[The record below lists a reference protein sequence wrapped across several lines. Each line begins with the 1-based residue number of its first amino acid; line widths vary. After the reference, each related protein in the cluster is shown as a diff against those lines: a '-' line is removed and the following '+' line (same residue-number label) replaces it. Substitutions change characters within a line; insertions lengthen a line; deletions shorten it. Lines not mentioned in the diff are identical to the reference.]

1 MNYSPLRYPG
11 GKTKIAPM
19 VKLLIEKSGMKN
31 VTYVEPFAGGAG
43 VSLELLFSGEV
54 DHIVIN
60 DYDKAIYS
68 IWRAIIENT
77 NQFVDLIEN
86 TEVSI
91 DEWYRQKNIYTNQ
104 SNRYSVEL
112 AFATFFLNRTNRSGI
127 LAAGPIGGYAQNGN
141 YLIDARYNKEELINR
156 ILRIA
161 KYRMIHVCNHE
172 EGCLLM
178 AQNMLNRT
186 DELVLN
192 IQGEG
197 QMSIFDLMSD
207 VSTDSSGKQI
217 TIQDVKDKMKEHLL
231 NYNTGVHL
239 SRLTAEF
246 YVKYGLIGYISM
258 VNDALKELEKD
269 GYIQIVR
276 QPQFSE
282 KTNKPLKF
290 MDEKG
295 NHNVIIRRLQP

>member
-1 MNYSPLRYPG
+1 MWQQAQLGTRKPH
-11 GKTKIAPM
+11 
-19 VKLLIEKSGMKN
+19 LI
-31 VTYVEPFAGGAG
+31 
-43 VSLELLFSGEV
+43 
-54 DHIVIN
+54 I
-60 DYDKAIYS
+60 
-68 IWRAIIENT
+68 
-77 NQFVDLIEN
+77 
-86 TEVSI
+86 
-91 DEWYRQKNIYTNQ
+91 
-104 SNRYSVEL
+104 
-112 AFATFFLNRTNRSGI
+112 
-127 LAAGPIGGYAQNGN
+127 
-141 YLIDARYNKEELINR
+141 
-156 ILRIA
+156 
-161 KYRMIHVCNHE
+161 
-172 EGCLLM
+172 
-178 AQNMLNRT
+178 RT

-207 VSTDSSGKQI
+207 VSTDSSEKQI